1 MAGSGGVGGLGTAL
15 YFMKKEN
22 ERNDQMVLRHRRRMA
37 RKGRRARAGQQ
48 AVDSRLDETEA
59 DLGRTLL
66 LTMSVNQILV
76 RKGFLSPAEIA
87 HVAGELDMADGIA
100 DGKLDPATVRPPNAA
115 DSPAATSPEEFFR
128 RLEQDNE

>member
-87 HVAGELDMADGIA
+87 QLAGELDMADGIA
-100 DGKLDPATVRPPNAA
+100 DGKLDPATVRPQE
-115 DSPAATSPEEFFR
+115 AATPKVATTPEEFFR